1 MSTIL
6 ETKNLTKTYPG
17 NKYRSLENFNL
28 QVEEG
33 QITALLGESGCG
45 KTTALRVIAGFEY
58 AEKGEVII
66 NNRIMA
72 NESTFVEPN
81 RRGVGIVFQD
91 YALFPHKTVW
101 KNITFGLQK
110 MSKKEQ
116 QETAEKVLELTGLR
130 GYEKRYPHQ
139 LSGGQRQRV
148 ALARALAPNPGVLL
162 MDEPFSNIDAMKKNV
177 IREEIREILK
187 AANTTTIFVT
197 HDTKDVLA
205 IADRVAVMKEGLKL
219 QEGTPSEIY
228 NHPANEYIAHF
239 FGKTNTFQGT
249 IIDNNKI
256 DSEIGVLTS
265 ASTLSNSS
273 KVILSIRPNSF
284 VVHSDPQPEGIPV
297 QITKRIFMGE
307 YTELI
312 CKTQLQAKS
321 PADILVHVPPYT
333 PLPTD
338 QLYLTVNQQD
348 VWIINQ
354 HKPFSPYRGPAV
366 YRG

>member
-17 NKYRSLENFNL
+17 NKYQSLMDFNL

-45 KTTALRVIAGFEY
+45 KTTALRVIAGFEH

-66 NNRIMA
+66 NNHIMA
-72 NESTFVEPN
+72 DESTFVEPN
-81 RRGVGIVFQD
+81 KRGVGIVFQD

-101 KNITFGLQK
+101 NNITFGLQK

-116 QETAEKVLELTGLR
+116 QQTAEKVLELTGLT
-130 GYEKRYPHQ
+130 GYEKRFPHQ

-177 IREEIREILK
+177 IREEIRDILK
-187 AANTTTIFVT
+187 AANTTAIFVT

-219 QEGTPSEIY
+219 QEGTPAEIY
-228 NHPANEYIAHF
+228 NHPSNEYIAHF
-239 FGKTNTFQGT
+239 FGKTNTLQGI

-256 DSEIGVLTS
+256 DSEIGILSS
-265 ASTLSNSS
+265 ATTLSNRSE
-273 KVILSIRPNSF
+273 VILSIRPNSF
-284 VVHSDPQPEGIPV
+284 SVHSVPQPEAIPV

-307 YTELI
+307 YIELI
-312 CKTQLQAKS
+312 CKTQLQTKK
-321 PADILVHVPPYT
+321 PTEILVHVPPFT
-333 PLPTD
+333 PLTTD
-338 QLYLTVNQQD
+338 VLYLTVSEQD
-348 VWIINQ
+348 VWIMQ
-354 HKPFSPYRGPAV
+354 
-366 YRG
+366 

>member
-6 ETKNLTKTYPG
+6 KTKNLTKTFPG

-45 KTTALRVIAGFEY
+45 KTTALRIIAGFEH
-58 AEKGEVII
+58 AEKGEVTI
-66 NNRIMA
+66 NNCIMA
-72 NESTFVEPN
+72 NESIFIEPN
-81 RRGVGIVFQD
+81 KRGVGIVFQD

-101 KNITFGLQK
+101 QNIIFGLQK
-110 MSKKEQ
+110 ISKKEQ
-116 QETAEKVLELTGLR
+116 QETAEKVLELTGLK

-162 MDEPFSNIDAMKKNV
+162 MDEPFSNIDSVKKNV

-187 AANTTTIFVT
+187 AANTTALFVT
-197 HDTKDVLA
+197 HDTKDVMA
-205 IADRVAVMKEGLKL
+205 IADRVVVMKEGLKM

-228 NHPANEYIAHF
+228 NHPLDEYIAHF
-239 FGKTNTFQGT
+239 FGKTNTFRGK
-249 IIDNNKI
+249 IIDKNKI
-256 DSEIGVLTS
+256 DSEIGILAS
-265 ASTLSNSS
+265 ASTLSNQ
-273 KVILSIRPNSF
+273 KEVRLSIRPNSF
-284 VVHSDPQPEGIPV
+284 LLHTTPRPGAIPV

-312 CKTQLQAKS
+312 CKTQLQGKTQT
-321 PADILVHVPPYT
+321 DILVHIPPYISLT
-333 PLPTD
+333 TD
-338 QLYLTVNQQD
+338 HVYLTVNEQN
-348 VWIINQ
+348 VWIMQ
-354 HKPFSPYRGPAV
+354 
-366 YRG
+366 

>member
-17 NKYRSLENFNL
+17 NKYQSLMDFNL

-45 KTTALRVIAGFEY
+45 KTTALRVIAGFEH

-72 NESTFVEPN
+72 DESTFVEPN
-81 RRGVGIVFQD
+81 KRGVGIVFQD

-101 KNITFGLQK
+101 NNITFGLQK

-116 QETAEKVLELTGLR
+116 QQTAEKVLELTGLT
-130 GYEKRYPHQ
+130 GYEKRFPHQ

-177 IREEIREILK
+177 IREEIRDILK
-187 AANTTTIFVT
+187 AAKTTAIFVT

-219 QEGTPSEIY
+219 QEGTPAEIY
-228 NHPANEYIAHF
+228 NHPSNEYIAHF
-239 FGKTNTFQGT
+239 FGKTNTLQGI

-256 DSEIGVLTS
+256 DSEIGILSS
-265 ASTLSNSS
+265 ATTLSNRSE
-273 KVILSIRPNSF
+273 VILSIRPNSF
-284 VVHSDPQPEGIPV
+284 SVHSVPQPEAIPV

-307 YTELI
+307 YIELI
-312 CKTQLQAKS
+312 CKTQLQTKK
-321 PADILVHVPPYT
+321 PTEILVHIPPFT
-333 PLPTD
+333 PLTTD
-338 QLYLTVNQQD
+338 VLYLTVSEQD
-348 VWIINQ
+348 VWIMQ
-354 HKPFSPYRGPAV
+354 
-366 YRG
+366 

>member
-17 NKYRSLENFNL
+17 NKYQSLMDFNL
-28 QVEEG
+28 QVDEG

-45 KTTALRVIAGFEY
+45 KTTALRVIAGFEH

-72 NESTFVEPN
+72 DESTFVEPN
-81 RRGVGIVFQD
+81 KRGVGIVFQD

-101 KNITFGLQK
+101 NNITFGLQK

-116 QETAEKVLELTGLR
+116 QQTAEKVLELTGLT
-130 GYEKRYPHQ
+130 GYEKRFPHQ

-177 IREEIREILK
+177 IREEIRDILK
-187 AANTTTIFVT
+187 AANTTAIFVT

-205 IADRVAVMKEGLKL
+205 IADRVAVMREGLKL
-219 QEGTPSEIY
+219 QEGTPAEIY
-228 NHPANEYIAHF
+228 NHPSNEYIAHF
-239 FGKTNTFQGT
+239 FGKTNTLQGI

-256 DSEIGVLTS
+256 DSEIGILSS
-265 ASTLSNSS
+265 ATTLSNRSE
-273 KVILSIRPNSF
+273 VILSIRPNSF
-284 VVHSDPQPEGIPV
+284 SVHSVPQPECIPV

-307 YTELI
+307 YIELI
-312 CKTQLQAKS
+312 CKTQLQTKK
-321 PADILVHVPPYT
+321 PTEILVHVPPFT
-333 PLPTD
+333 PLTTD
-338 QLYLTVNQQD
+338 VLYLTVSEQD
-348 VWIINQ
+348 VWIMQ
-354 HKPFSPYRGPAV
+354 
-366 YRG
+366 

>member
-1 MSTIL
+1 MSIIL
-6 ETKNLTKTYPG
+6 RTKNLTKTYPG
-17 NKYRSLENFNL
+17 NKYRSLIDFNL

-45 KTTALRVIAGFEY
+45 KTTALRVIAGFEH

-72 NESTFVEPN
+72 DENTFVGPN
-81 RRGVGIVFQD
+81 KRGVGIVFQD

-101 KNITFGLQK
+101 NNITFGLQK

-116 QETAEKVLELTGLR
+116 QETAEKVLELTGLK

-162 MDEPFSNIDAMKKNV
+162 MDEPFSNIDSMKKNV
-177 IREEIREILK
+177 IREEVREILK
-187 AANTTTIFVT
+187 AAGTTAIFVT

-219 QEGTPSEIY
+219 QEGTPREIY

-239 FGKTNTFQGT
+239 FGKTNTFQGI
-249 IIDNNKI
+249 IIDKNKI
-256 DSEIGVLTS
+256 DSEIGVLSS
-265 ASTLSNSS
+265 ATTLSNLS

-284 VVHSDPQPEGIPV
+284 SVHSVPQSEAIPV
-297 QITKRIFMGE
+297 QITKSIFMGE

-312 CKTQLQAKS
+312 CKTQLQTKT
-321 PADILVHVPPYT
+321 PMDILVHIPPYT
-333 PLPTD
+333 PLTTS
-338 QLYLTVNQQD
+338 QLYLTVNEQD
-348 VWIINQ
+348 VWLMQ
-354 HKPFSPYRGPAV
+354 
-366 YRG
+366 